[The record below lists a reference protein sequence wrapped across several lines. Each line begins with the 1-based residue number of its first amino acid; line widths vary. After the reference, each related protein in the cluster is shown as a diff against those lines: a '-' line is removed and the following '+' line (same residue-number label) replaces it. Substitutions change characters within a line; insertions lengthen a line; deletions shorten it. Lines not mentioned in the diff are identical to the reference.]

1 MECTMASK
9 DKGGR
14 NVKKTASKNLKEKR
28 QEKKSKKDGSERQAK
43 HKTA

>member
-1 MECTMASK
+1 MEHIMASK

-28 QEKKSKKDGSERQAK
+28 QEKKSKKEGAERQAK
-43 HKTA
+43 HKAT